1 MTITANNSNIGEVY
15 YGSQAISEIYHG
27 SDLVWSSGVT
37 LTINP
42 TPSNATVTF
51 NTTGAVNGNTI
62 KVKKGS
68 TISYTVSCDGYY
80 SKSGSVE
87 VSQNIS
93 VSVSLEKQI
102 YVDDQ
107 VVFEK
112 AVAGTYTAN
121 IEANGLYEIIAVGG
135 GGGCGQMALG
145 GQQYTIAISAS
156 GGSGA
161 VVQGV
166 FRLSAGSLSIVVG
179 ALGASKD
186 MNNVAGASPTTNGG
200 NTTVGAIC
208 NVGGGGAGKA
218 GWGNPVVQQGGAA
231 GTVISYDSS
240 ALVSSTI
247 ISNGNAGTFNRWY
260 TGNRDG
266 TISTSVVQSPYPPY
280 GSGSAGSATTRYSG
294 GASFT
299 NSAGSAGYVKIIY
312 KGT

>member
-1 MTITANNSNIGEVY
+1 MTIVAQKSNIGAVY
-15 YGSQAISEIYHG
+15 FGSQAISEIYHG
-27 SDLVWSSGVT
+27 SDLVWSSGVK

-51 NTTGAVNGNTI
+51 NTSGTVSGNTI
-62 KVKKGS
+62 KVKKG
-68 TISYTVSCDGYY
+68 TTVNYTVSCSGYY
-80 SKSGSVE
+80 SASGSVT
-87 VSQNIS
+87 VTQNQT

-102 YVDDQ
+102 YTDNQ

-112 AVAGTYTAN
+112 SVAGTYSVN
-121 IEANGLYEIIAVGG
+121 IEAAGQYEIIAVGG

-145 GQQYTIAISAS
+145 STQYTIAVSAS

-166 FRLSAGSLSIVVG
+166 FRLSAGTISVTVG
-179 ALGASKD
+179 ALGISATIATAGTAASTD
-186 MNNVAGASPTTNGG
+186 GTA
-200 NTTVGAIC
+200 TTVGSIC
-208 NVGGGGAGKA
+208 SVGGGGAGKA

-231 GTVISYDSS
+231 GTVISYNSS

-247 ISNGNAGTFNRWY
+247 ISNGSAGTFNRWY

-299 NSAGSAGYVKIIY
+299 NSAGSAGYVKIVY